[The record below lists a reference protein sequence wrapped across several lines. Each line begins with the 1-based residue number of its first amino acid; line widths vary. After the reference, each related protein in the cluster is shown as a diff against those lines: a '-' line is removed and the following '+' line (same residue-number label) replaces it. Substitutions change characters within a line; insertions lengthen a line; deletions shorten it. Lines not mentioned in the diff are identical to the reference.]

1 MRDRF
6 VGGKNMAKLIIAD
19 ENEGRRSL
27 LANTLEREGFNVTR
41 GSTLRQTEATALA
54 TMPEIVIIDA
64 EWSTGSALDCAQRL
78 VSDPEFAFKCRI
90 VILSRDNSKEFLIS
104 AAKAGV
110 SEVLKKPL
118 DMKVLIEQLWKH
130 GKKQF
135 VPPPAEIAD
144 AGNTDGTF
152 SLSIGAGETG
162 FALPMLQN
170 LLGPE
175 TITAEFVNSL
185 FESLE
190 EKSIDISEGIDQA
203 DMAELL
209 KLALEKL
216 LVDGEFSEEDDGE
229 EGDSEE
235 GDSEEGDSE
244 EGDSEEGDSGEGD
257 SGEDSSEKVASEEK
271 EEITYKSLSSSKKL
285 GGGETSSKPTPS
297 KPTLSKQGIGLSR
310 GSSMERIL
318 QSQADKIARDVERKM
333 DILDEMPEIITF
345 AKDDDHIS
353 VDPEVLRMTLL
364 AIDYTNDLLW
374 SLGRPAALNDITL
387 LTQIEN
393 AAEMMAD
400 IQKSL
405 PEVPPLVLND
415 ESVEE
420 DSIADDENSNSTGD
434 VDVDVEMVAESAA
447 EGESALTDKGVGSD
461 VHAASTDAVEGGQS

>member
-1 MRDRF
+1 
-6 VGGKNMAKLIIAD
+6 MAKLIIAD

-78 VSDPEFAFKCRI
+78 VSDPDFAFKCRI

-185 FESLE
+185 FGSLE
-190 EKSIDISEGIDQA
+190 EKSIDVSEGLDQA

-216 LVDGEFSEEDDGE
+216 LVDGEFSGEEDSEEEESQEEESQEEESQEEDGQE
-229 EGDSEE
+229 GDSQEGDSEE
-235 GDSEEGDSE
+235 ESL
-244 EGDSEEGDSGEGD
+244 
-257 SGEDSSEKVASEEK
+257 EKVVLDEK
-271 EEITYKSLSSSKKL
+271 EEVTYKSLSSSKKL
-285 GGGETSSKPTPS
+285 GGDDTSS

-333 DILDEMPEIITF
+333 NILDEMPEIVTF
-345 AKDDDHIS
+345 AKDDDLIS

-364 AIDYTNDLLW
+364 AIEYTNELLW

-405 PEVPPLVLND
+405 PEVPPLTMND

-420 DSIADDENSNSTGD
+420 DSIADDDNSDPTGG
-434 VDVDVEMVAESAA
+434 VDEDAEQIA
-447 EGESALTDKGVGSD
+447 ESALTDNGVGGD
-461 VHAASTDAVEGGQS
+461 VHADSTDAGEGSHS

>member
-1 MRDRF
+1 
-6 VGGKNMAKLIIAD
+6 
-19 ENEGRRSL
+19 
-27 LANTLEREGFNVTR
+27 
-41 GSTLRQTEATALA
+41 
-54 TMPEIVIIDA
+54 MPEIVIIDA

-216 LVDGEFSEEDDGE
+216 LVDGEFSEEEDGE
-229 EGDSEE
+229 EEEIQEEESQEEESQEEESEE
-235 GDSEEGDSE
+235 GDGEEESPE
-244 EGDSEEGDSGEGD
+244 E
-257 SGEDSSEKVASEEK
+257 VVSEEK
-271 EEITYKSLSSSKKL
+271 GEITYKSLSSSKKL
-285 GGGETSSKPTPS
+285 GGGDTSS

-318 QSQADKIARDVERKM
+318 QGQADKIARDVERNM
-333 DILDEMPEIITF
+333 DILDEMPEIVTF
-345 AKDDDHIS
+345 AKDDDLIS

-364 AIDYTNDLLW
+364 AIEYTNDLLW

-400 IQKSL
+400 ILKSL
-405 PEVPPLVLND
+405 PEVPPLAMND
-415 ESVEE
+415 EPVEE

-434 VDVDVEMVAESAA
+434 EDEDAEQIAESAA
-447 EGESALTDKGVGSD
+447 EGESALTDKGEGGD
-461 VHAASTDAVEGGQS
+461 VHADSTDAGVGGQS

>member
-1 MRDRF
+1 
-6 VGGKNMAKLIIAD
+6 MAKLIIAD

-185 FESLE
+185 FGSLE
-190 EKSIDISEGIDQA
+190 EKSIDVSEGLDQA

-216 LVDGEFSEEDDGE
+216 LVDGEFSGEEDSEEEESQEEESQEEESQEEDGQE
-229 EGDSEE
+229 GDSQEGDSEE
-235 GDSEEGDSE
+235 ESL
-244 EGDSEEGDSGEGD
+244 
-257 SGEDSSEKVASEEK
+257 EKVVLDEK
-271 EEITYKSLSSSKKL
+271 EEVTYKSLSSSKKL
-285 GGGETSSKPTPS
+285 GGDDTSS

-310 GSSMERIL
+310 GSSMEQIL

-333 DILDEMPEIITF
+333 NILDEMPEIVTF
-345 AKDDDHIS
+345 AKDDDLIS

-364 AIDYTNDLLW
+364 AIEYTNELLW

-405 PEVPPLVLND
+405 PEVPPLTMND

-420 DSIADDENSNSTGD
+420 DSIADDDNSDPTGG
-434 VDVDVEMVAESAA
+434 VDEDAEQIA
-447 EGESALTDKGVGSD
+447 ESALTDNGVGGD
-461 VHAASTDAVEGGQS
+461 VHADSTDAGEGSHS

>member
-1 MRDRF
+1 
-6 VGGKNMAKLIIAD
+6 MAKLIIAD

-64 EWSTGSALDCAQRL
+64 EWSTGSALDSAQRL

-185 FESLE
+185 FGSLE

-216 LVDGEFSEEDDGE
+216 LVDGEFSEEEAGQE
-229 EGDSEE
+229 EDSEEEDSQEEESQEEESQEEESEE
-235 GDSEEGDSE
+235 GDGEEESPE
-244 EGDSEEGDSGEGD
+244 E
-257 SGEDSSEKVASEEK
+257 VVSEEK

-285 GGGETSSKPTPS
+285 GGGDTSS

-318 QSQADKIARDVERKM
+318 QGQADKIARDVERNM
-333 DILDEMPEIITF
+333 DILDEMPEIVTF

-364 AIDYTNDLLW
+364 AIEYTNDLLW

-400 IQKSL
+400 ILKSL
-405 PEVPPLVLND
+405 PEVPPLAMND
-415 ESVEE
+415 EPVEE

-434 VDVDVEMVAESAA
+434 EDEDAEQIAESAA
-447 EGESALTDKGVGSD
+447 EGESALTDNGVSSD
-461 VHAASTDAVEGGQS
+461 VHADSTDAGEGGQS

>member
-1 MRDRF
+1 
-6 VGGKNMAKLIIAD
+6 MAKLIIAD

-216 LVDGEFSEEDDGE
+216 LVDGEFSEEEDGE
-229 EGDSEE
+229 EEEIQEEESQEEESEE
-235 GDSEEGDSE
+235 GDDEEESPE
-244 EGDSEEGDSGEGD
+244 E
-257 SGEDSSEKVASEEK
+257 VVSEEK
-271 EEITYKSLSSSKKL
+271 GEITYKSLSSSKKL
-285 GGGETSSKPTPS
+285 GGGDTSS

-318 QSQADKIARDVERKM
+318 QGQADKIARDVERNM
-333 DILDEMPEIITF
+333 DILDEMPEIVTF
-345 AKDDDHIS
+345 AKDDDLIS

-364 AIDYTNDLLW
+364 AIEYTNDLLW

-400 IQKSL
+400 ILKSL
-405 PEVPPLVLND
+405 PEVPPLAMND
-415 ESVEE
+415 EPVEE

-434 VDVDVEMVAESAA
+434 EDEDAEQIAESAA
-447 EGESALTDKGVGSD
+447 EGESALTDKGEGGD
-461 VHAASTDAVEGGQS
+461 VHADSTDAGVGGQS

>member
-1 MRDRF
+1 
-6 VGGKNMAKLIIAD
+6 MAKLIIAD

-216 LVDGEFSEEDDGE
+216 LVDGEFSEEEDGE
-229 EGDSEE
+229 EEEIQEEESQEEESQEEESEE
-235 GDSEEGDSE
+235 GDGEEESPE
-244 EGDSEEGDSGEGD
+244 E
-257 SGEDSSEKVASEEK
+257 VVSEEK
-271 EEITYKSLSSSKKL
+271 GEITYKSLSSSKKL
-285 GGGETSSKPTPS
+285 GGGDTSS

-318 QSQADKIARDVERKM
+318 QGQADKIARDVERNM
-333 DILDEMPEIITF
+333 DILDEMPEIVTF
-345 AKDDDHIS
+345 AKDDDLIS

-364 AIDYTNDLLW
+364 AIEYTNDLLW

-400 IQKSL
+400 ILKSL
-405 PEVPPLVLND
+405 PEVPPLAMND
-415 ESVEE
+415 EPVEE

-434 VDVDVEMVAESAA
+434 EDEDAEQIAESAA
-447 EGESALTDKGVGSD
+447 EGESALTDKGEGGD
-461 VHAASTDAVEGGQS
+461 VHADSTDAGVGGQS

>member
-1 MRDRF
+1 
-6 VGGKNMAKLIIAD
+6 MAKLIIAD

-185 FESLE
+185 FGSLE
-190 EKSIDISEGIDQA
+190 EKSIDVSEGLDQA

-216 LVDGEFSEEDDGE
+216 LVDGEFSGEEDSEEEESQEEESQEEESQEEDGQE
-229 EGDSEE
+229 GDSQEGDSEE
-235 GDSEEGDSE
+235 ESL
-244 EGDSEEGDSGEGD
+244 
-257 SGEDSSEKVASEEK
+257 EKVVLDEK
-271 EEITYKSLSSSKKL
+271 EEVTYKSLSSSKKL
-285 GGGETSSKPTPS
+285 GGDDTSS

-310 GSSMERIL
+310 GSSMEQIL

-333 DILDEMPEIITF
+333 NILDEMPEIVTF
-345 AKDDDHIS
+345 AKDDDLIS

-364 AIDYTNDLLW
+364 AIEYTNELLW

-405 PEVPPLVLND
+405 PEVPPLTMND

-420 DSIADDENSNSTGD
+420 DSIADDDNSDPTGG
-434 VDVDVEMVAESAA
+434 VDEDAEQIA
-447 EGESALTDKGVGSD
+447 ESALTDNGDRKSV
-461 VHAASTDAVEGGQS
+461 V